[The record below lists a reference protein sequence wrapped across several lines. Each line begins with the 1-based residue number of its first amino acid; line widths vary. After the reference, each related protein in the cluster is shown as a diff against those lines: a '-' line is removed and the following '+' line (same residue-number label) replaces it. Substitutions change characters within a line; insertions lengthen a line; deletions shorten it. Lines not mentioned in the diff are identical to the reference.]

1 MVTNWHYKL
10 HLILHNI
17 QIDVFSTLRANTT
30 AVISPSFSNPIA
42 TIHLGHYAEQYG
54 EYYICV
60 NCHAISCLQ
69 GLKALLELERSR
81 DACEKEPSRDIG
93 LDLSAGT
100 EKDPGRNSNVELNL
114 NFGEISESEP
124 SIIFVADE
132 HVRAC
137 NNVSH
142 LGRLSNVQ
150 YSTVSLLNLH
160 YVALPI

>member
-1 MVTNWHYKL
+1 M
-10 HLILHNI
+10 
-17 QIDVFSTLRANTT
+17 
-30 AVISPSFSNPIA
+30 
-42 TIHLGHYAEQYG
+42 
-54 EYYICV
+54 
-60 NCHAISCLQ
+60 
-69 GLKALLELERSR
+69 KALLELERSR

-93 LDLSAGT
+93 LGLSAGT

-114 NFGEISESEP
+114 NFGEISENEP

-132 HVRAC
+132 DVRAC

-142 LGRLSNVQ
+142 LGGLSNVQ